1 MVGDSRVGKN
11 SIRKRYMGEGF
22 KGTYAATLGA
32 EFSVKSLLNTTVT
45 IFDLGGEPATKL
57 FRIQYYPGSQG
68 IIMVFDINN
77 RESFQNL
84 PGWFQ
89 EFRSS
94 IHPKLPVFVLGNK
107 EDLRKEAADPVN
119 EWESYEYTRA
129 LAEES
134 GTSISYLSTSAFTG
148 YNVEV
153 VFTKLIAEISLQNED
168 ES

>member
-1 MVGDSRVGKN
+1 MVGDSQVGKT

-22 KGTYAATLGA
+22 KGTYTATLGA
-32 EFSVKSLLNTTVT
+32 EFSVKSIRDTTIT

-57 FRIQYYPGSQG
+57 FRMQYYPGAQG

-77 RESFQNL
+77 RESFENL

-107 EDLRKEAADPVN
+107 DDLRSESLDPVT
-119 EWESYEYTRA
+119 EPETYDYTTI

-134 GTSISYLSTSAFTG
+134 GTSISYLSTSALTG
-148 YNVEV
+148 YNVDV
-153 VFTKLIAEISLQNED
+153 AFSKLIAEITMGN
-168 ES
+168 